1 MYEYDHPN
9 RQQVHELNK
18 ALPNATDKNRV
29 PIQALLLYYFGTP
42 LERLIAQLR
51 ISVPDFQRWLQAY
64 ENGGLAAVTAEANV
78 VSEFYKDAIKVLLS
92 KPPRDVDS
100 EFSFWTVERLKT
112 RLTLRTGITLTV
124 AELKQLL
131 KAMGYRTKRF
141 YRIEV

>member
-18 ALPNATDKNRV
+18 VLPNATDKNRV

-42 LERLIAQLR
+42 LERLVNQLR
-51 ISVPDFQRWLQAY
+51 ISLPDFQRWLQAY
-64 ENGGLAAVTAEANV
+64 ENGGLAAINAEANIV
-78 VSEFYKDAIKVLLS
+78 PEFYKDAIKVLLS

-100 EFSFWTVERLKT
+100 EFSFWTVERLRT
-112 RLTLRTGITLTV
+112 RLTLRTGIALTGI
-124 AELKQLL
+124 ELKRLL
-131 KAMGYRTKRF
+131 KTMGYRTKRF